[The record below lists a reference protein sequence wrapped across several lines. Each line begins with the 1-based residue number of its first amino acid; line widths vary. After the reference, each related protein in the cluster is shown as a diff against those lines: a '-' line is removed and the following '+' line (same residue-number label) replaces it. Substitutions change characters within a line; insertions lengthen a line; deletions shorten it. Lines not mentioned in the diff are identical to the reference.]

1 MTMDDDDRNET
12 RDDTG
17 DETAGDG
24 TANPTPSPDAPAPA
38 PATTWFA
45 RTLAPITRP
54 VSWNGH
60 TNVVTFKILT
70 GGEER
75 EVTRYA
81 RRDAGGV
88 ETSQQ
93 YIVSATLARLA
104 YALVAVDGDN
114 VDDSCKDIDQRLE
127 MVEDLS
133 SPCID
138 ALIEAYSRA
147 RDEPLVYLNEMERD
161 AASFGVARA
170 ENGPSSARAASGTD
184 AD

>member
-12 RDDTG
+12 
-17 DETAGDG
+17 AGDG
-24 TANPTPSPDAPAPA
+24 AASPAPSPDALVPAA
-38 PATTWFA
+38 TWFA

-138 ALIEAYSRA
+138 ALIEAYSDA
-147 RDEPLVYLNEMERD
+147 RGEPLVYLDEMERD